1 MIFAAPKDGF
11 GAVLCKKQFFFP
23 DFSEKSLDGACFLWH
38 NISCRITNES
48 VAQLD
53 RATAF

>member
-11 GAVLCKKQFFFP
+11 GALLCKKQFFP
-23 DFSEKSLDGACFLWH
+23 DFSEKSLDDAYFLWH